1 MSVSA
6 TVLADVEQV
15 FEGNFS
21 RQLELGASVS
31 VWWRGKEILNR
42 AAGFRD
48 REKSQVWNEE
58 TLVPVYSATKG
69 PASASLLLA
78 LYRHGLDENT
88 PVGEVWSGFPLPAA
102 TFAEMMSHQCGLAAL
117 AQPAS
122 IWDHDAVV
130 RAVERQLPAWSP
142 GQGIG
147 YHPRT
152 FGFLLDEFVRRLT
165 GMPLGQWWR
174 RELAEPMGWDFWIGL
189 PENQWHRVA
198 QLVPGRAEK
207 DHADQAFY
215 RDYMSEGTMT
225 RRAFLSPSG
234 LHAVQD
240 MNTPQAWSAGFAAM
254 GGVGTARSLAQF
266 YQAAIGAFD
275 SPLGAGICRALA
287 TLQIQ
292 GEDRVLLRTL
302 AFTCGCQ
309 QDPLDGEGKKS
320 RALYGPNPGA
330 FGHPGAGGSHA
341 FADPLTGLSF
351 SYVMNQMT
359 LSVMPGP
366 RSNDMVSALY
376 RD

>member
-1 MSVSA
+1 
-6 TVLADVEQV
+6 
-15 FEGNFS
+15 
-21 RQLELGASVS
+21 
-31 VWWRGKEILNR
+31 
-42 AAGFRD
+42 
-48 REKSQVWNEE
+48 
-58 TLVPVYSATKG
+58 
-69 PASASLLLA
+69 
-78 LYRHGLDENT
+78 
-88 PVGEVWSGFPLPAA
+88 
-102 TFAEMMSHQCGLAAL
+102 
-117 AQPAS
+117 
-122 IWDHDAVV
+122 
-130 RAVERQLPAWSP
+130 
-142 GQGIG
+142 
-147 YHPRT
+147 
-152 FGFLLDEFVRRLT
+152 
-165 GMPLGQWWR
+165 
-174 RELAEPMGWDFWIGL
+174 
-189 PENQWHRVA
+189 
-198 QLVPGRAEK
+198 
-207 DHADQAFY
+207 
-215 RDYMSEGTMT
+215 MT

-240 MNTPQAWSAGFAAM
+240 MNTAQAWSAGFAAM

>member
-1 MSVSA
+1 MSISA

-42 AAGFRD
+42 AKGFHD

-69 PASASLLLA
+69 PASASMLLA
-78 LYRHGLDENT
+78 LNRHGLDENT
-88 PVGEVWSGFPLPAA
+88 PVGEVWSGFPLPSA
-102 TFAEMMSHQCGLAAL
+102 TFAEMMSHQCGMAAL
-117 AQPAS
+117 DHPAS
-122 IWDHDAVV
+122 IWDHEAVI
-130 RAVERQLPAWSP
+130 RAVEIQKPAWSP

-152 FGFLLDEFVRRLT
+152 FGFLLDECVRRLT
-165 GMPLGQWWR
+165 RMSLGRWWR

-198 QLVPGRAEK
+198 QLAPGRAEK

-266 YQAAIGAFD
+266 YQAAIGVLD

-292 GEDRVLLRTL
+292 GEDRVLLRPL

-309 QDPLDGEGKKS
+309 QDPLDAQGKKS
-320 RALYGPNPGA
+320 RALYGPNAGA

-341 FADPLTGLSF
+341 FADPHTGLSF